1 MDVRQ
6 DPNNRLNRDRL
17 LRGIKKFASSEVRG
31 KAKRQF
37 AAIILF
43 LLAINA
49 FNVVNSYVGRDF
61 MTAIEN
67 RNTAEFIW
75 QAVLYIGVFAATTVV
90 VVFYRFSEDRLGLL
104 WREWLTRRLVNRYLE
119 HPVYYRLNN
128 GRGANGKTVNPDQR
142 IAEDVRAFTG
152 TTLSFMLMLL
162 NATLTV
168 VAFSGVMWS
177 ISPLLFVVAVLYAA
191 VGSFLTIAL
200 GRPLVGLNYTQFDKE
215 ANFRADLIH
224 VRENAVS
231 VALLR
236 REGRLRVRLLRH
248 LDELAANL
256 RRIIAV
262 HRNLGFFTTG
272 YNYLIQIIPALV
284 VAPLFIRGQ
293 VEFGVITQSAM
304 AFAHL
309 MGAFSLIVT
318 HFQSISSFTAVVAR
332 LGSLM
337 EAMDQAQ
344 SIPVPTFEAGGL
356 NRQLS
361 EIPIG
366 AACVTSTESAIQLCV
381 GDADCGITYERLTLL
396 SPVDDRLLIKALSV
410 SIPGGMR
417 VLISGPNEAAKVA
430 LLRATAGIW
439 DTGEGRIIRPSPEH
453 ILFLPE
459 RPYLPPGTLREVLL
473 QTAKKRVMSEGRI
486 LRTLHALSIEPVLT
500 RCGGLDAEQD
510 WANILSLAEQ
520 QVLAVARLLLAGPR
534 FAFLHRVSAS
544 LGPGQLEQIF
554 RILSQRSITYIS
566 LGEANGS
573 LDYYDAVLEIARDGA
588 WTWRPIQAID
598 TAPYPVPSGS
608 AQIHQN
614 RRH

>member
-1 MDVRQ
+1 MNGRQ

-17 LRGIKKFASSEVRG
+17 LRGIKKFAASEVSA

-37 AAIILF
+37 TALILF
-43 LLAINA
+43 LLAINGL
-49 FNVVNSYVGRDF
+49 NVVNSYVGRDF

-67 RNTAEFIW
+67 RNTAEFVW
-75 QAVLYIGVFAATTVV
+75 QAVLYVGVFAASTVMA
-90 VVFYRFSEDRLGLL
+90 VFYRFIEDRLGLL
-104 WREWLTRRLVNRYLE
+104 WRKWLTRRLVNRYLE

-128 GRGANGKTVNPDQR
+128 GMGANGKTVNPDQR
-142 IAEDVRAFTG
+142 ISEDVRAFTV

-168 VAFSGVMWS
+168 VAFSGVLWS
-177 ISPLLFVVAVLYAA
+177 ISPLLFLVAVLYAA

-200 GRPLVGLNYTQFDKE
+200 GRPLVGLNYMQFDKE

-224 VRENAVS
+224 VRENAAS

-236 REGRLRVRLLRH
+236 REGRLRARLLHH
-248 LDELAANL
+248 LDDLAANFH
-256 RRIIAV
+256 RIIAV
-262 HRNLGFFTTG
+262 QRNLGFFTTG
-272 YNYLIQIIPALV
+272 YNYLIQSIPALI

-344 SIPVPTFEAGGL
+344 SIPVPTIEGGGP
-356 NRQLS
+356 NRKLS

-366 AACVTSTESAIQLCV
+366 AACVTSSESAIQLCI
-381 GDADCGITYERLTLL
+381 GDADRGITYERLTLR
-396 SPVDDRLLIKALSV
+396 SPVDDRLLVKDLTV
-410 SIPGGMR
+410 SIPEGIR

-473 QTAKKRVMSEGRI
+473 QTGKQLVMSKDRI
-486 LRTLHALSIEPVLT
+486 LGALHELSIDSVLA

-520 QVLAVARLLLAGPR
+520 QVLAIARLLLAAPR
-534 FAFLHRVSAS
+534 FAFLHRVGAS
-544 LGPGQLEQIF
+544 LGPG
-554 RILSQRSITYIS
+554 
-566 LGEANGS
+566 
-573 LDYYDAVLEIARDGA
+573 
-588 WTWRPIQAID
+588 
-598 TAPYPVPSGS
+598 
-608 AQIHQN
+608 
-614 RRH
+614 

>member
-1 MDVRQ
+1 MDGRQ

-17 LRGIKKFASSEVRG
+17 LRGIKKFASSEVSG
-31 KAKRQF
+31 KAKRYF
-37 AAIILF
+37 TALILF
-43 LLAINA
+43 LLAINGL
-49 FNVVNSYVGRDF
+49 NVVNSYVGRDF

-75 QAVLYIGVFAATTVV
+75 QAVLYVGVFAGSTIVA
-90 VVFYRFSEDRLGLL
+90 VFYRFIEDRLGLL
-104 WREWLTRRLVNRYLE
+104 WREWLTRKLVNRYLE

-128 GRGANGKTVNPDQR
+128 GLGANGKTVNPDQR
-142 IAEDVRAFTG
+142 ISEDVRAFTV

-162 NATLTV
+162 NAILTV
-168 VAFSGVMWS
+168 VAFSGVLWS
-177 ISPLLFVVAVLYAA
+177 ISPLLFLVAVLYSAI
-191 VGSFLTIAL
+191 GSFLTIAL
-200 GRPLVGLNYTQFDKE
+200 GRPLVGLNYMQFDKE

-224 VRENAVS
+224 VRENAAS

-236 REGRLRVRLLRH
+236 REGRLKARLLRH
-248 LDELAANL
+248 LDDLAANF
-256 RRIIAV
+256 RRIVAV
-262 HRNLGFFTTG
+262 QRNLGFFTTG

-344 SIPVPTFEAGGL
+344 SIPVPKPDVG
-356 NRQLS
+356 

-381 GDADCGITYERLTLL
+381 GDADRGITYERLTLL
-396 SPVDDRLLIKALSV
+396 SPVDDRLLIKELTV
-410 SIPGGMR
+410 SIPNGMR
-417 VLISGPNEAAKVA
+417 VLISGANEAAKVA

-439 DTGEGRIIRPSPEH
+439 DTGEGRITRPSPEH
-453 ILFLPE
+453 IIFLPE

-473 QTAKKRVMSEGRI
+473 RTGKELANSDGQI
-486 LRTLHALSIEPVLT
+486 LSTLRELNIDPVLT
-500 RCGGLDAEQD
+500 RCGGLDGEQD

-520 QVLAVARLLLAGPR
+520 QVFAIARLLLATPC
-534 FAFLHRVSAS
+534 FAFLHRVGAS
-544 LGPGQLEQIF
+544 LAPGQVEQIL
-554 RILSQRSITYIS
+554 RILSQHAIAYIS

-588 WTWRPIQAID
+588 WTWRPVRDQ
-598 TAPYPVPSGS
+598 
-608 AQIHQN
+608 
-614 RRH
+614 